1 MSERPIELLPE
12 PEFPDVEGDDDDMAT
27 AGAIAYILPDDPR
40 LEVLSDEERGRL
52 QGFANQFQRICEAVG
67 FEDPVQLG
75 RALGCRTPDPFEWPK
90 DVSKLVESGPVIDF
104 LADRVRGAAT
114 GADDPRAA
122 ALHQM
127 HVSLALLRRVR
138 GDTRRATAV
147 VRCWGP
153 DGFDRLLRE
162 GLVGD
167 AYEAIRIGVSWIE
180 DPTRHV
186 QQLEQAGVIAP
197 DRARAAEAIRQAI
210 ATGASRSADEA

>member
-1 MSERPIELLPE
+1 MSERPSEVMPE
-12 PEFPDVEGDDDDMAT
+12 PEFPEIEGDDDDMAT

-40 LEVLSDEERGRL
+40 LEMLSDEERGDLR
-52 QGFANQFQRICEAVG
+52 GFANQFARICEAVG
-67 FEDPVQLG
+67 FDDPVQLG
-75 RALGCRTPDPFEWPK
+75 RALGCRNPDPIEWPK

-104 LADRVRGAAT
+104 LAKRVAMATEGAAQ
-114 GADDPRAA
+114 PRDA
-122 ALHQM
+122 ALHQL

-153 DGFDRLLRE
+153 DGFDRLLRD

-180 DPTRHV
+180 DPARHV
-186 QQLEQAGVIAP
+186 HQLEQAGVISP
-197 DRARAAEAIRQAI
+197 DRERAAEVIRQAI
-210 ATGASRSADEA
+210 ASGASGSSVDD